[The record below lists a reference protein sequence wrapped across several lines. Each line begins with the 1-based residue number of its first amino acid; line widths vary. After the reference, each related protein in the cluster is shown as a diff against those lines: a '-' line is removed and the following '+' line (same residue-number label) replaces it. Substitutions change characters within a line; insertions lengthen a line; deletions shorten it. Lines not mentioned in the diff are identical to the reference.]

1 MDYKLDDNM
10 PIYIQIMQKVRDAIA
25 SGEWAP
31 GQKIPSVREYA
42 MFFKANPN
50 TICKALSILEDKKLI
65 YTERTNGKFV
75 SNDIS
80 VINVYKKDIFNE
92 KINDF
97 LKDLYDMGYTKEEI
111 INKIKEY
118 GNDGVTSQMIAHML
132 KFPYQ
137 EYFINII
144 EDIINLT

>member
-1 MDYKLDDNM
+1 MNFNNDITIYLQIVDIITNDISSGKL
-10 PIYIQIMQKVRDAIA
+10 K
-25 SGEWAP
+25 P

-111 INKIKEY
+111 INKIREVK
-118 GNDGVTSQMIAHML
+118 
-132 KFPYQ
+132 
-137 EYFINII
+137 
-144 EDIINLT
+144 

>member
-1 MDYKLDDNM
+1 MNFNNDI
-10 PIYIQIMQKVRDAIA
+10 PIYLQIVDIITNDIS
-25 SGEWAP
+25 SGKLKP

-111 INKIKEY
+111 INKIREVK
-118 GNDGVTSQMIAHML
+118 
-132 KFPYQ
+132 
-137 EYFINII
+137 
-144 EDIINLT
+144 